1 MGSSRRPSRARAFVA
16 LRDLLLEH
24 PWGEVTLEA
33 VAKRAGVSRQTLYN
47 DFGSRNGLAL
57 AYTEGM
63 VDAYLDLVDE
73 AMAEAP
79 DAAAG
84 IESMVRLLLEA
95 TSSDP
100 LIQRVQTGNA
110 HHDLVRIVT
119 SDSGPLL
126 DRIAVRL
133 RDGLLRRWPDLD
145 PQRAEAGAVLM
156 ARFGLGLV
164 TMPPPDGVDLAPGTA
179 AVLAPGLRADRPG
192 TAV

>member
-1 MGSSRRPSRARAFVA
+1 MSSARRPSRARAFVA
-16 LRDLLLEH
+16 LRELLLEH

-63 VDAYLDLVDE
+63 VDSYLDLVDE
-73 AMAEAP
+73 AMAAAP
-79 DAAAG
+79 DPAAAV
-84 IESMVRLLLEA
+84 ESMVRLLLEA
-95 TSSDP
+95 TASDP

-126 DRIAVRL
+126 DRIAGRL
-133 RDGLLRRWPDLD
+133 RDGLLRRWPDVD
-145 PQRAEAGAVLM
+145 PERAEAGAVVM

-164 TMPPPDGVDLAPGTA
+164 TMPPPAGSDLAPGIA
-179 AVLAPGLRADRPG
+179 AVLGPGLRPG
-192 TAV
+192 GAGAAV

>member
-1 MGSSRRPSRARAFVA
+1 MSSSRRPARARVFVA
-16 LRDLLLEH
+16 LRELLLDR

-57 AYTEGM
+57 AYTESM
-63 VDAYLDLVDE
+63 VDTYLDLADE
-73 AMAEAP
+73 AMAADP
-79 DAAAG
+79 DPAVG
-84 IESMVRLLLEA
+84 IEATVRLLVEA

-100 LIQRVQTGNA
+100 LIQRVQTGEA

-126 DRIAVRL
+126 DRIAGRL
-133 RDGLLRRWPDLD
+133 RDGLLRRWPDVD
-145 PQRAEAGAVLM
+145 PERAEAGGLLM

-164 TMPPPDGVDLAPGTA
+164 TMPPPTGVDLAPGIA
-179 AVLAPGLRADRPG
+179 AVLARGLQPD
-192 TAV
+192 

>member
-1 MGSSRRPSRARAFVA
+1 MSSARRPSRARAFVA
-16 LRDLLLEH
+16 LRELLLEH

-63 VDAYLDLVDE
+63 VDSYLDLVDE
-73 AMAEAP
+73 AMAAAP
-79 DAAAG
+79 DPAAAV
-84 IESMVRLLLEA
+84 ESMVRLLLEA
-95 TSSDP
+95 TASDP
-100 LIQRVQTGNA
+100 LIQRVQTGTA

-126 DRIAVRL
+126 DRIAGRL
-133 RDGLLRRWPDLD
+133 RDGLLRRWPDVD
-145 PQRAEAGAVLM
+145 PQRAEAGAVVM

-164 TMPPPDGVDLAPGTA
+164 TMPPPAGTDLAPGIA
-179 AVLAPGLRADRPG
+179 AVLGPGLRPG
-192 TAV
+192 GAGAAV

>member
-1 MGSSRRPSRARAFVA
+1 MSSSRRPSRTRAFVA
-16 LRDLLLEH
+16 LRELLLEH
-24 PWGEVTLEA
+24 PWGDVTLEA

-57 AYTEGM
+57 AYTERV

-73 AMAEAP
+73 AMAAAP
-79 DAAAG
+79 DPAAG
-84 IESMVRLLLEA
+84 VESVVRLLLEA
-95 TSSDP
+95 TASDP
-100 LIQRVQTGNA
+100 LVRRVQSGDA

-133 RDGLLRRWPDLD
+133 RAGLLRRWPDVD
-145 PQRAEAGAVLM
+145 QRRAESAAVLM

-164 TMPPPDGVDLAPGTA
+164 TMPPPADADLAPGIA
-179 AVLAPGLRADRPG
+179 AVLAPGLRPGGADA
-192 TAV
+192 AV